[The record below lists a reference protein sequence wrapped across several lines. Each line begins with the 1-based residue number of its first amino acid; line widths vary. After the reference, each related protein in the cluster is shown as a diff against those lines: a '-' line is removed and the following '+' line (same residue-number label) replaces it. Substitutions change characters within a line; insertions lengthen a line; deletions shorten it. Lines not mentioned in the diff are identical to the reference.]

1 MIVDKEDTG
10 KRLDKFLSEKYKD
23 FSRTIIQ
30 KLIKEGEVLVNF
42 KPSNSN
48 YKLKEDDDINIK
60 LPDLEEFKMPEA
72 EDIKLDIVFENK
84 DLAIINKP
92 SGMVVHPTDEGKHF
106 SGSLVNALLNKF
118 GSKGLSNIGG
128 PLRPGIVHRLDKD
141 TSGLLI
147 IAKNNKIHRY
157 LIKKMKDR
165 KIEKIYY
172 ALVLGKLET
181 PQGTIDAPL
190 SRARRDYKKV
200 ALSGEGEGREAITK
214 YTVKS
219 EYDFKNNLFT
229 LVEARILTGRTHQ
242 IRVHF
247 ASIGHPV
254 IGDEIYGNKKIN
266 SLFDLN
272 RFFLHAAEL
281 KFKMP
286 DGTEIN
292 VKKDLPKELK
302 KVISNMS

>member
-1 MIVDKEDTG
+1 MIVDNEDTG

-30 KLIKEGEVLVNF
+30 KLIKEKEVLVNF
-42 KPSNSN
+42 KPAISN
-48 YKLKEDDDINIK
+48 YKLKLNDEVNIK
-60 LPDLEEFKMPEA
+60 LPDLEEFKIPGPEN
-72 EDIKLDIVFENK
+72 IKLDIVFENK
-84 DLAIINKP
+84 DILVVNKP
-92 SGMVVHPTDEGKHF
+92 SGMVVHPTEEGKHF
-106 SGSLVNALLNKF
+106 SGSLVNALLNKY
-118 GSKGLSNIGG
+118 GTKGLSNLGG

-147 IAKNNKIHRY
+147 VAKNNKIHRY
-157 LIKKMKDR
+157 LIKKMKER

-181 PQGTIDAPL
+181 PQGTIEAPL

-200 ALSGEGEGREAITK
+200 TLSTEGQGRDAITK
-214 YTVKS
+214 YIVKS
-219 EYDFKNNLFT
+219 EYDFKNNLFS

-247 ASIGHPV
+247 SSIGHPV

-266 SLFDLN
+266 SLFELN

-286 DGTEIN
+286 DGIEIN